1 MVALQQLAVRAS
13 HEKSSN
19 HVAKLKSGGA
29 FTILSIEI
37 TGEGT
42 KLHIQMDK
50 GKKGKG
56 KTGWISALD
65 RAGNPTVQRAPSKPK
80 PKPKPE
86 LSRTSDNPV
95 FETD

>member
-1 MVALQQLAVRAS
+1 M
-13 HEKSSN
+13 
-19 HVAKLKSGGA
+19 AKLKSGGA

-65 RAGNPTVQRAPSKPK
+65 RAGNPTVQRAP
-80 PKPKPE
+80 E
-86 LSRTSDNPV
+86 LSR
-95 FETD
+95 

>member
-1 MVALQQLAVRAS
+1 MVALQQLAVRSS
-13 HEKSSN
+13 HETSSN

-65 RAGNPTVQRAPSKPK
+65 RAGNPTVQRAP
-80 PKPKPE
+80 E
-86 LSRTSDNPV
+86 LSRQTDNIWFETDNPV
-95 FETD
+95 TIEV

>member
-1 MVALQQLAVRAS
+1 MSTAAIARAQYYDDLNAVLARLPP
-13 HEKSSN
+13 
-19 HVAKLKSGGA
+19 KLKSGGA
-29 FTILSIEI
+29 FTIERIEI

-65 RAGNPTVQRAPSKPK
+65 RAGNPTVQQA
-80 PKPKPE
+80 PE
-86 LSRTSDNPV
+86 LSRQTDNPV